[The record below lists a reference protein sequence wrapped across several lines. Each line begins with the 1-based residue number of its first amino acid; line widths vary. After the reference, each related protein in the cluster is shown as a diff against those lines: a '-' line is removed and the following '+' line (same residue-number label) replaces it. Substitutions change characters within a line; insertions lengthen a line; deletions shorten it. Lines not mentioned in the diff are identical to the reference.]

1 MFGGTIVKKQ
11 IPIIAILASLTG
23 SAAATEPTDLV
34 RAAIRLPCHAVAGTG
49 LEALADR
56 LSSARS
62 TRNAFL
68 FSPSGSVRAR
78 MVFGVGDDELTVEF
92 GGSTGSPDYV
102 SARYLTGAARRP
114 LLLAIADYTCTIHT
128 ARQVVYDAA
137 GRPELLQ
144 DLDNALHPIGEPEP
158 LDPPVPAGEDPP
170 GLPIGLVDSGVNY
183 LLPEIASRL
192 ARTPDGEILGYDY
205 WDLDRRP
212 FDALPLP
219 DPFFPDHHGTP
230 IASLLLEEAP
240 VAKLIPYRYPRSD
253 MARMAALIEDAAGR
267 GVRVMNLSL
276 ASRGRDEWLPFREAA
291 RAHPEMLFVI
301 AAGNYD
307 RSFEQEP
314 FYPAAFRL
322 PNMVVV
328 TSATADGHL
337 TPGVNWGAESVDVMV
352 HGEDVLALNFDGK
365 WRPVSGSSYATARV
379 SALAACLLAEHP
391 EWTTGELRSAIFRL
405 AQPSETGDVAE
416 GFIPDEV
423 LGSRGACARQQVVI
437 RSPSASQN
445 RRM

>member
-1 MFGGTIVKKQ
+1 
-11 IPIIAILASLTG
+11 
-23 SAAATEPTDLV
+23 
-34 RAAIRLPCHAVAGTG
+34 
-49 LEALADR
+49 
-56 LSSARS
+56 
-62 TRNAFL
+62 
-68 FSPSGSVRAR
+68 

-92 GGSTGSPDYV
+92 SGSTGSPDYV
-102 SARYLTGAARRP
+102 TARYLAGAARRP
-114 LLLAIADYTCTIHT
+114 LLLAIADYTCAVHT

-144 DLDNALHPIGEPEP
+144 DLDNALHPIGKPEP
-158 LDPPVPAGEDPP
+158 LNPPVPAGDDPP
-170 GLPIGLVDSGVNY
+170 GIPIGLVDSGVNY

-205 WDLDRRP
+205 WDLDHRP
-212 FDALPLP
+212 FDALPLL
-219 DPFFPDHHGTP
+219 DPFFPEHHGTLT
-230 IASLLLEEAP
+230 ASLVLEEAP
-240 VAKLIPYRYPRSD
+240 VAKLIPYRYPRRD
-253 MARMAALIEDAAGR
+253 MARMAALIEDAASR

-276 ASRGRDEWLPFREAA
+276 ASRERDEWLPFREAA
-291 RAHPEMLFVI
+291 RMHPKMLFVI
-301 AAGNYD
+301 AAGNHN
-307 RSFEQEP
+307 RSFEQEL

-322 PNMVVV
+322 PNMIVV

-337 TPGVNWGAESVDVMV
+337 TEGVNWGAESVDVMV

-437 RSPSASQN
+437 RSPSASQI